1 MIKCR
6 NKTYKYVSKEFIR
19 LKKQEFKVIIK
30 EGYGEIVEK
39 RSRFIAH
46 LCPVESVEHAEGII
60 KETKKKYYDASHT
73 CFAYII
79 EETPQNLRF
88 SDDGEPSGTAGKPM
102 LDVLVGE
109 ELTNVLILCTRYFGG
124 TLLGTG
130 GLVRAYQ
137 GATKEALES
146 AEVGIL
152 KEGYRLVIT
161 SSYEDNGKIQ
171 YLIAEKGWIV
181 ERTEYLQDVKNFVC
195 LPQTNLEEFE
205 NEIIEKTAG
214 RAKINK
220 LEKVSIVKKV

>member
-1 MIKCR
+1 ML
-6 NKTYKYVSKEFIR
+6 F
-19 LKKQEFKVIIK
+19 
-30 EGYGEIVEK
+30 
-39 RSRFIAH
+39 RS
-46 LCPVESVEHAEGII
+46 
-60 KETKKKYYDASHT
+60 
-73 CFAYII
+73 
-79 EETPQNLRF
+79 
-88 SDDGEPSGTAGKPM
+88 
-102 LDVLVGE
+102 
-109 ELTNVLILCTRYFGG
+109 
-124 TLLGTG
+124 LLGTG